1 MLRYELTPNNAGFIL
16 WGDSEALN
24 ELHEL
29 INYIVDESPLIKV
42 KDGFML
48 SLAYDIR
55 KAREGNRRVEQHQ
68 YDQHDT
74 YKLYGVELLWPLVLV
89 QSSILRNSM
98 GYIQTDKNQLS
109 VMYAFEYLIESAL
122 TESER
127 TTSNDIMLTVKYA
140 SDSDFNFIED
150 NIDSRCCYFISLSPE
165 QRKKQLISIVRSF
178 HSLWGKYAR
187 EKQDIKMLNE
197 MNNTS
202 WVWPD
207 NINW

>member
-29 INYIVDESPLIKV
+29 IHYIVDESPLIKV

-74 YKLYGVELLWPLVLV
+74 YKLYGVELLWPLVWYSPQYSETQWV
-89 QSSILRNSM
+89 IFR
-98 GYIQTDKNQLS
+98 QTKPAVCHVCL
-109 VMYAFEYLIESAL
+109 
-122 TESER
+122 
-127 TTSNDIMLTVKYA
+127 
-140 SDSDFNFIED
+140 
-150 NIDSRCCYFISLSPE
+150 
-165 QRKKQLISIVRSF
+165 
-178 HSLWGKYAR
+178 
-187 EKQDIKMLNE
+187 
-197 MNNTS
+197 
-202 WVWPD
+202 
-207 NINW
+207 

>member
-29 INYIVDESPLIKV
+29 IHYIVDESPLIKV

-89 QSSILRNSM
+89 
-98 GYIQTDKNQLS
+98 
-109 VMYAFEYLIESAL
+109 
-122 TESER
+122 
-127 TTSNDIMLTVKYA
+127 TVLNTQKLNGLY
-140 SDSDFNFIED
+140 SD
-150 NIDSRCCYFISLSPE
+150 RQKPAVCHVCL
-165 QRKKQLISIVRSF
+165 
-178 HSLWGKYAR
+178 
-187 EKQDIKMLNE
+187 
-197 MNNTS
+197 
-202 WVWPD
+202 
-207 NINW
+207 

>member
-29 INYIVDESPLIKV
+29 IHYIVDESPLIKV

-74 YKLYGVELLWPLVLV
+74 YKLYGVELLWPLVPV
-89 QSSILRNSM
+89 QSVLNTQKLN
-98 GYIQTDKNQLS
+98 GLY
-109 VMYAFEYLIESAL
+109 
-122 TESER
+122 
-127 TTSNDIMLTVKYA
+127 
-140 SDSDFNFIED
+140 SD
-150 NIDSRCCYFISLSPE
+150 RQKPAVCHVCL
-165 QRKKQLISIVRSF
+165 
-178 HSLWGKYAR
+178 
-187 EKQDIKMLNE
+187 
-197 MNNTS
+197 
-202 WVWPD
+202 
-207 NINW
+207 

>member
-29 INYIVDESPLIKV
+29 IHYIVDESPLIKV

-74 YKLYGVELLWPLVLV
+74 YKLYGVELLWPLVP
-89 QSSILRNSM
+89 
-98 GYIQTDKNQLS
+98 G
-109 VMYAFEYLIESAL
+109 
-122 TESER
+122 
-127 TTSNDIMLTVKYA
+127 TVLNTQKLNGLY
-140 SDSDFNFIED
+140 SD
-150 NIDSRCCYFISLSPE
+150 RQKPAVCHVCL
-165 QRKKQLISIVRSF
+165 
-178 HSLWGKYAR
+178 
-187 EKQDIKMLNE
+187 
-197 MNNTS
+197 
-202 WVWPD
+202 
-207 NINW
+207 

>member
-1 MLRYELTPNNAGFIL
+1 
-16 WGDSEALN
+16 
-24 ELHEL
+24 
-29 INYIVDESPLIKV
+29 
-42 KDGFML
+42 
-48 SLAYDIR
+48 
-55 KAREGNRRVEQHQ
+55 QHQ

-140 SDSDFNFIED
+140 SDSDFNFIE
-150 NIDSRCCYFISLSPE
+150 
-165 QRKKQLISIVRSF
+165 
-178 HSLWGKYAR
+178 
-187 EKQDIKMLNE
+187 
-197 MNNTS
+197 
-202 WVWPD
+202 
-207 NINW
+207 

>member
-29 INYIVDESPLIKV
+29 IHYIVDESPLIKV

-74 YKLYGVELLWPLVLV
+74 YKLYGVFYGLWSGTVLNT
-89 QSSILRNSM
+89 QKLNGLYSDR
-98 GYIQTDKNQLS
+98 QNQLS

-150 NIDSRCCYFISLSPE
+150 NIDSRCCYFISLSGAK
-165 QRKKQLISIVRSF
+165 KKQLISIVRSF

>member
-29 INYIVDESPLIKV
+29 IHYIVDESPLIKV

-74 YKLYGVELLWPLVLV
+74 YKLYGVELYGLWSRTVLNT
-89 QSSILRNSM
+89 QKLNGLYSDR
-98 GYIQTDKNQLS
+98 QNQLS

-165 QRKKQLISIVRSF
+165 QRKSS
-178 HSLWGKYAR
+178 
-187 EKQDIKMLNE
+187 
-197 MNNTS
+197 
-202 WVWPD
+202 
-207 NINW
+207 

>member
-29 INYIVDESPLIKV
+29 IHYIVDESPLIKV

-74 YKLYGVELLWPLVLV
+74 YKLYGVELLWPLVL
-89 QSSILRNSM
+89 
-98 GYIQTDKNQLS
+98 G
-109 VMYAFEYLIESAL
+109 
-122 TESER
+122 
-127 TTSNDIMLTVKYA
+127 TVLNTQKLNGLY
-140 SDSDFNFIED
+140 SD
-150 NIDSRCCYFISLSPE
+150 RQKPAVCHVCL
-165 QRKKQLISIVRSF
+165 
-178 HSLWGKYAR
+178 
-187 EKQDIKMLNE
+187 
-197 MNNTS
+197 
-202 WVWPD
+202 
-207 NINW
+207 

>member
-29 INYIVDESPLIKV
+29 IHYIVDESPLIKV

-74 YKLYGVELLWPLVLV
+74 YNFMVLSFYGLWSWYSPQYSETQWVIFRQTKTSCLSCMPL
-89 QSSILRNSM
+89 
-98 GYIQTDKNQLS
+98 
-109 VMYAFEYLIESAL
+109 
-122 TESER
+122 
-127 TTSNDIMLTVKYA
+127 
-140 SDSDFNFIED
+140 
-150 NIDSRCCYFISLSPE
+150 
-165 QRKKQLISIVRSF
+165 
-178 HSLWGKYAR
+178 
-187 EKQDIKMLNE
+187 
-197 MNNTS
+197 NT
-202 WVWPD
+202 
-207 NINW
+207 

>member
-29 INYIVDESPLIKV
+29 IHYIVDESPLIKV

-89 QSSILRNSM
+89 QSSILR
-98 GYIQTDKNQLS
+98 
-109 VMYAFEYLIESAL
+109 
-122 TESER
+122 
-127 TTSNDIMLTVKYA
+127 
-140 SDSDFNFIED
+140 
-150 NIDSRCCYFISLSPE
+150 
-165 QRKKQLISIVRSF
+165 
-178 HSLWGKYAR
+178 
-187 EKQDIKMLNE
+187 
-197 MNNTS
+197 
-202 WVWPD
+202 
-207 NINW
+207 

>member
-29 INYIVDESPLIKV
+29 IHYIVDESPLIKV

-98 GYIQTDKNQLS
+98 GYIFRQTKTSCLS
-109 VMYAFEYLIESAL
+109 CMPFEYLIESAL

-165 QRKKQLISIVRSF
+165 QKKKSS
-178 HSLWGKYAR
+178 
-187 EKQDIKMLNE
+187 
-197 MNNTS
+197 
-202 WVWPD
+202 
-207 NINW
+207 

>member
-29 INYIVDESPLIKV
+29 IHYIVDESPLIKV

-89 QSSILRNSM
+89 QSSIYSETQWVIFR
-98 GYIQTDKNQLS
+98 QTKTSCLS
-109 VMYAFEYLIESAL
+109 CM
-122 TESER
+122 
-127 TTSNDIMLTVKYA
+127 
-140 SDSDFNFIED
+140 
-150 NIDSRCCYFISLSPE
+150 P
-165 QRKKQLISIVRSF
+165 
-178 HSLWGKYAR
+178 
-187 EKQDIKMLNE
+187 LN
-197 MNNTS
+197 T
-202 WVWPD
+202 
-207 NINW
+207 